1 MHLRATACLHCH
13 SIDNWPAR
21 HRMATTAAHWAGLN
35 VTTLPWC
42 LVILRCVLSLRRP
55 LPYGRTDGR
64 TNGRTDKNRQT
75 IAVTLRLGF
84 AARVN
89 KPYHALQVG
98 HTRATDNYMY
108 NFQRGDTVVM
118 WLRYCNLIG
127 HVHVQFSTW
136 GHGSV
141 TLFTRP
147 FLPFCVGGTGHETK
161 CILGA

>member
-1 MHLRATACLHCH
+1 MPGNPQMRTC
-13 SIDNWPAR
+13 SQ
-21 HRMATTAAHWAGLN
+21 
-35 VTTLPWC
+35 TTLT
-42 LVILRCVLSLRRP
+42 IRTDKQTD
-55 LPYGRTDGR
+55 GRTDGR

-118 WLRYCNLIG
+118 
-127 HVHVQFSTW
+127 
-136 GHGSV
+136 
-141 TLFTRP
+141 
-147 FLPFCVGGTGHETK
+147 
-161 CILGA
+161 